1 MLSQF
6 DAFVPNGLQSIEA
19 VLVEHVFESFQS
31 FGPFDFVI
39 VFQVTRQVGAAGEFL
54 RADVALKPP
63 LCYAR
68 LLQIVLTP
76 VLLEALEADGGEIAS
91 VDVALVS
98 ALQLVIVE
106 MLGEI
111 VVSLG
116 HVGTARA
123 AMRPILGVL
132 VLDVMPQICRKRA
145 SHVAERAFVVV
156 HVLAHVVAQE
166 SLQAK
171 LF

>member
-1 MLSQF
+1 ML
-6 DAFVPNGLQSIEA
+6 
-19 VLVEHVFESFQS
+19 
-31 FGPFDFVI
+31 
-39 VFQVTRQVGAAGEFL
+39 
-54 RADVALKPP
+54 LK
-63 LCYAR
+63 
-68 LLQIVLTP
+68 
-76 VLLEALEADGGEIAS
+76 ALEADGGEIAS

-132 VLDVMPQICRKRA
+132 VLDVMPQIGREGA

-166 SLQAK
+166 PLQTK